1 MIYGTPP
8 IVTSGL
14 VLQLDAANRN
24 SYPTTGTTW
33 TDLSGRNN
41 NGTLISTNY
50 GNNFGGNISFSGTL
64 TSYITTTNNGSLTF
78 GSGDFSVEC
87 WFNTNGVSQTNNAA
101 LVCVNAIASA
111 NNWQFSFST
120 NILSYFYNSISSVA
134 TTYSAT
140 TSGWTH
146 LLLTRIGVTT
156 RIYINGVFNV
166 STNAA
171 TSTYS
176 DISGFKL
183 GQNRGSNAFYNGAI
197 SIVRA
202 YNIGLSPSEVLQN
215 YNALKTRFGLF

>member
-1 MIYGTPP
+1 MIYGTPT

-64 TSYITTTNNGSLTF
+64 TSYSTITNNGSLTF

-87 WFNTNGVSQTNNAA
+87 WFNTNGVSQTTNAG
-101 LVCVNAIASA
+101 LVVIGNVGDTT
-111 NNWQFSFST
+111 NWQLSFTT
-120 NILSYFYNSISSVA
+120 NQLVFFYNSINSIS
-134 TTYSAT
+134 TSYFAT
-140 TSGWTH
+140 TSGWTQV
-146 LLLTRIGVTT
+146 LLTRVGGTAI
-156 RIYINGVFNV
+156 IYINGVRNV
-166 STNAA
+166 SGAA
-171 TSTYS
+171 SSNFSDTS
-176 DISGFKL
+176 GLKL
-183 GQNRGSNAFYNGAI
+183 ARNRGGNAPYNGAI

-202 YNIGLSPSEVLQN
+202 YNIGLSALQVQQN